1 MMHDEL
7 DPEMDARLDLVAD
20 VVASIVAQAVEQGA
34 EPMLAV
40 GAAVLGG
47 TRTLAMLLGPTAAAE
62 ALRDM
67 ATELDAAIGGDVLPR
82 DADLGPTPPPR
93 PRGSGAGLVL
103 LSHCAVGAP

>member
-1 MMHDEL
+1 MPKPTHPHPACEL
-7 DPEMDARLDLVAD
+7 DPDLEAQLDFITD
-20 VVASIVAQAVEQGA
+20 TIASIVAQAVEQGV

-67 ATELDAAIGGDVLPR
+67 AAELDAAIGSER
-82 DADLGPTPPPR
+82 FDA
-93 PRGSGAGLVL
+93 
-103 LSHCAVGAP
+103 